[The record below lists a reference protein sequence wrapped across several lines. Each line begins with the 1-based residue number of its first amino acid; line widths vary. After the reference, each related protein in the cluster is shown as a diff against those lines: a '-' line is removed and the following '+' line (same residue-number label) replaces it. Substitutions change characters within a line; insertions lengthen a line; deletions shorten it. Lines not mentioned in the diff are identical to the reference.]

1 MLMYKQVG
9 KDRWDNAYQW
19 TTDEFIEFLSMFPEG
34 TPIHSDLYI
43 HTTVE
48 DNEAFFDSLPDDW
61 HDYPGKTC
69 EVFHSKDGCYNM
81 LIPQVGNPILYIQEG
96 NMPVDFKDMFDG
108 KGKNLI
114 KKAYDLMGQK
124 KFIGAVFDVILEGD
138 EE

>member
-9 KDRWDNAYQW
+9 KDRWDNAYKW

-43 HTTVE
+43 HTTIE
-48 DNEAFFDSLPDDW
+48 DNKSFSNAFPDDC
-61 HDYPGKTC
+61 DTGKVC
-69 EVFHSKDGCYNM
+69 EIFTSKDGSYNM

-124 KFIGAVFDVILEGD
+124 KFLGAVFDVILEGD